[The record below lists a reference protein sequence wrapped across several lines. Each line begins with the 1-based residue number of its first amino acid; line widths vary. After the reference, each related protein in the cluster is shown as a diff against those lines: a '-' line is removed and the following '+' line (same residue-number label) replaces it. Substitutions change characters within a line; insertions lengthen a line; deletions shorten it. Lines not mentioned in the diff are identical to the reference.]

1 MSSSRKINNSKLDNS
16 KLDNSITINNEEINF
31 PNQENKIRFIKRTL
45 ENNTH
50 EVIEDT
56 KLKNISTW
64 RKSEKKFFENLIFN
78 ILSLGILHIISLFYP
93 NLYLKLYCKPWP
105 PKECDFFL
113 IENIYGEFKLCTKI
127 YKKDKNKNNNNYN
140 YDFSKEKIVTSSY
153 INFYNNCSYLTKN
166 LTYSFQYKSQTYE
179 YNEETNEIIPVYMNI
194 SKMTN
199 KSIFNFFGDGLYSDN
214 LIKLYEERY
223 GKNEYSID
231 FKIIYLY
238 LLKIEVP
245 YISLVLVI
253 GIAEFVL
260 RDYISI
266 FAKYTIVAILISF
279 EFIIAKILVFD
290 LYKREN
296 SLDGNEIKLKVKRK
310 NKLGDNNF
318 NSTEIKNIDL
328 LPGDILF
335 LKTND
340 YVPCDCLILE
350 GECIVNQ
357 SHLTGSFDML
367 KKTSLQNNNE
377 QFDYKLNK
385 NSILYH
391 GMKIIKIHSKSNQGY
406 ISVLCINI
414 GSNTFKANQ
423 FSNILYLFERKK
435 EYKQM
440 YELFGEKRKHI
451 LFIMILIFG
460 SSIILGMLYYF
471 IFYRQKMK
479 LDPHEALKLFHSA
492 VIRILC
498 KSLMPVF
505 FLTNSLILL
514 LGILHLKGEKIIFF
528 EKSKLMNAST
538 INTIIF
544 SKTGTLCDNKLEISG
559 YHPVYINSH
568 KTNNISFKSFSVNQC
583 KEINSQLLKFY
594 QNYLNKSKNAANSN
608 TILRHAL
615 RVAHNQSNIEKIN
628 NESYEYTTL
637 FLECL
642 LSCNNLE
649 KYNIEIFGNIIETTI
664 FQNMGWDIK
673 SNDINNND
681 NNSSMNDYSSISKI
695 THKYFYKND
704 IYPNNYYKITESINK
719 EIIESNRPVITRLN
733 SKYYFD
739 QIKKNGNNE
748 NLEETKT
755 TNFIKTDI
763 LQSNINSYKLRIY
776 KRFIKNGTLSS
787 SSIVYNFITKELR
800 FMTKGMPEDILDKCN
815 YNTLPDNFDIIIS
828 LYRKMGYIL
837 IMCASKIINVDDYND
852 TNSIEDYMNDL
863 TFCGFITLKSN
874 LKGDILSSIKDLGQF
889 NCNLIISTGDT
900 IYNSLSVG
908 FTSSILENKNIFAF
922 DKDDKKNNL
931 TITKLYTSKKLDEEE
946 KNEEISNYSSDKVS
960 KQTSNVS
967 NKMYLT
973 PITKLKDPYKLK
985 NVEYNIRSSKTKN
998 GNTENKE
1005 FILNKPN
1012 QENNEYSNF
1021 GHKGKRGSLKKTY
1034 KTSKN
1039 LAYLNEM
1046 AKIQNRSKVNSD
1058 ISDSQFK
1065 KDQKSNPRFSN
1076 INNVNYPQND
1086 GMSKR
1091 KKTINDIK
1099 EYQDSN
1105 TNKKLKNDKG
1115 KLSSYLEKYYYYPK
1129 IFEDNEELDNNCI
1142 YCISGRAFSF
1152 LYKNKGKKQ
1161 CKSLLEKI
1169 QKNCKI
1175 FYNMSSLDKST
1186 IIDFFRENPDNCVC
1200 TIGENIS
1207 DIDAIMTS
1215 DMGIMLKPPKNRN
1228 TLLCHALSTDS
1239 NILSI
1244 KKIIREGRA
1253 IKENILLLKIACVFY
1268 TLILNS
1274 YIICCFIRQI
1284 EVILGQLNFLENF
1297 FLIMSISAFTG
1308 KTDNNKKS
1316 NRLIEKKKLYYIHYI
1331 FQITG
1336 LTLIKI
1342 LSIYLHGLYFI
1353 GNKLLDEKEIDYI
1366 YCTYYFILCIEQL
1379 FSTIFV
1385 LNCISFYRKDCVR
1398 NKFFVV
1404 INLLLLIYFII
1415 LISLNSSNYRCDIF
1429 NLTIFEFFEK
1439 LIDSHDEHNRIMC
1452 FRICIFDFSLTII
1465 YSRGIYFLFDFLAS
1479 REI

>member
-1 MSSSRKINNSKLDNS
+1 MSSSRKAYTAKIE
-16 KLDNSITINNEEINF
+16 NSINIKSEEINF
-31 PNQENKIRFIKRTL
+31 SYEENKIRFIKRTL

-64 RKSEKKFFENLIFN
+64 RKSEKKFLQNLIFN
-78 ILSLGILHIISLFYP
+78 ILSLGIIHIISLFYP

-113 IENIYGEFKLCTKI
+113 VENIYGEFKLCTKI
-127 YKKDKNKNNNNYN
+127 HKKDKNKNNDNYN
-140 YDFSKEKIVTSSY
+140 SDFSKDRIVRTSFL
-153 INFYNNCSYLTKN
+153 NFNNNSGSYLTKN

-440 YELFGEKRKHI
+440 YELLGENRKQ
-451 LFIMILIFG
+451 ILIIIIVVFIV
-460 SSIILGMLYYF
+460 SIVMGIVFYFTLYVDKF
-471 IFYRQKMK
+471 RLKPSEMVK
-479 LDPHEALKLFHSA
+479 LLYISL
-492 VIRILC
+492 IRIFC
-498 KSLMPVF
+498 KSLMPMF

-514 LGILHLKGEKIIFF
+514 LGLLHLKGENIVFF
-528 EKSKLMNAST
+528 EKSRLAGAST
-538 INTIIF
+538 IDTIFF
-544 SKTGTLCDNKLEISG
+544 SKTGTLCENKFEING
-559 YHPVYINSH
+559 YHPVYINPH
-568 KTNNISFKSFSVNQC
+568 KTNIISFKTFNINQC
-583 KEINSQLLKFY
+583 KEINSQLLKYY
-594 QNYLNKSKNAANSN
+594 QNYLNKSKNAANPN
-608 TILRHAL
+608 FNLRQAL
-615 RVAHNQSNIEKIN
+615 RVEHNQSYNEKIN
-628 NESYEYTTL
+628 NEINEYSTL

-649 KYNIEIFGNIIETTI
+649 KYNIEIYGNIVEETI

-673 SNDINNND
+673 TNDINNND
-681 NNSSMNDYSSISKI
+681 NASNINDYISLSQI
-695 THKYFYKND
+695 SQNYFYKND

-719 EIIESNRPVITRLN
+719 ETIQSHKPVLTRLN
-733 SKYYFD
+733 TKYYLEL
-739 QIKKNGNNE
+739 KKNGNNE
-748 NLEETKT
+748 SLEESKSN
-755 TNFIKTDI
+755 NFIKADI
-763 LQSNINSYKLRIY
+763 IQSKINSYKLRIY
-776 KRFIKNGTLSS
+776 KRFIKNGTLTSS
-787 SSIVYNFITKELR
+787 AIVYNFITKELR
-800 FMTKGMPEDILDKCN
+800 FMTKGYPEDIIEKCIS
-815 YNTLPDNFDIIIS
+815 NTLPDNFDKILS
-828 LYRKMGYIL
+828 LYRKMGYIV
-837 IMCASKIINVDDYND
+837 IICASKIINTDYYSESK
-852 TNSIEDYMNDL
+852 SIEDYMSEL
-863 TFCGFITLKSN
+863 TFCGFITLKN
-874 LKGDILSSIKDLGQF
+874 KLKSGILNSIKDLRQF
-889 NCNLIISTGDT
+889 NCNLIISTGDN

-908 FTSSILENKNIFAF
+908 FNSSILENKNIFAF
-922 DKDDKKNNL
+922 DKDDKRNNL
-931 TITKLYTSKKLDEEE
+931 TITQLYNTKKLDEPE
-946 KNEEISNYSSDKVS
+946 KNEETKNPSTDKLS
-960 KQTSNVS
+960 KQTSRIS
-967 NKMYLT
+967 NKIYLT
-973 PITKLKDPYKLK
+973 PNVKLKESYKLK
-985 NVEYNIRSSKTKN
+985 NEESDIRASKTKTSDIN
-998 GNTENKE
+998 NKD
-1005 FILNKPN
+1005 FSLNQQA
-1012 QENNEYSNF
+1012 QENNEYNNLAY
-1021 GHKGKRGSLKKTY
+1021 KPYRRRGSIRKIN

-1039 LAYLNEM
+1039 LNFLNRFG
-1046 AKIQNRSKVNSD
+1046 KNQNRIRTYSD
-1058 ISDSQFK
+1058 ISEPQFRKEK
-1065 KDQKSNPRFSN
+1065 KPNSRYSK
-1076 INNVNYPQND
+1076 INNMNYEQND
-1086 GMSKR
+1086 TLSKR
-1091 KKTINDIK
+1091 KKTINDNK
-1099 EYQDSN
+1099 ENQDTN
-1105 TNKKLKNDKG
+1105 TNR
-1115 KLSSYLEKYYYYPK
+1115 KLSDKNRLSFYLEKYYYYPK
-1129 IFEDNEELDNNCI
+1129 IFEEHEELDNNCI
-1142 YCISGRAFSF
+1142 YCVSGKAFSF

-1161 CKSLLEKI
+1161 CKYLLEKI
-1169 QKNCKI
+1169 HKNCKI
-1175 FYNMSSLDKST
+1175 FYDMSSLDKST
-1186 IIDFFRENPDNCVC
+1186 VIDFFREYPDNCVC
-1200 TIGENIS
+1200 TIGESSS
-1207 DIDAIMTS
+1207 DIDALMTS
-1215 DMGIMLKPPKNRN
+1215 HIGIMLKPPKNRN
-1228 TLLCHALSTDS
+1228 TLLCHAFSIES
-1239 NILSI
+1239 SILSI
-1244 KKIIREGRA
+1244 KTIIREGRA
-1253 IKENILLLKIACVFY
+1253 IKENIILLKISCTLY

-1274 YIICCFIRQI
+1274 YIICCFIRQVD
-1284 EVILGQLNFLENF
+1284 VIIGQLNFLEIF

-1308 KTDNNKKS
+1308 KKDNNKKS
-1316 NRLIEKKKLYYIHYI
+1316 NHLIEKKKLYLIHYFCQVI
-1331 FQITG
+1331 G
-1336 LTLIKI
+1336 LIIIKL
-1342 LSIYLHGLYFI
+1342 LSIFLHGKNFV
-1353 GNKLLDEKEIDYI
+1353 GNKLLDEKLTDYI

-1385 LNCISFYRKDCVR
+1385 LNLITFYRKDCIR
-1398 NKFFVV
+1398 NKFFIF
-1404 INLLLLIYFII
+1404 INLVLLIYFVI
-1415 LISLNSSNYRCDIF
+1415 LISLNSSNYRWDIF
-1429 NLTIFEFFEK
+1429 NISVFEFFENI
-1439 LIDSHDEHNRIMC
+1439 IDSFDDHNRILC
-1452 FRICIFDFSLTII
+1452 FRVCLFDFGASII
-1465 YSRGIYFLFDFLAS
+1465 YSRSIYFLFDFLAS
-1479 REI
+1479 R